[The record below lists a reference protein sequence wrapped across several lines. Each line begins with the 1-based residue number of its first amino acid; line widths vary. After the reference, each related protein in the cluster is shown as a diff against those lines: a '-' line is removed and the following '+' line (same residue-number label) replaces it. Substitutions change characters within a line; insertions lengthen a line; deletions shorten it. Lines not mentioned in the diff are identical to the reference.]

1 MSKEKRTRNGK
12 KNTKNISEELK
23 EKITSQYILVLS
35 RKKGKF
41 RVETNISGHA
51 IGGVLFQEQ
60 EEKQKPIV
68 FSSVTIQVA
77 E

>member
-12 KNTKNISEELK
+12 KNTKKIFEELN

-51 IGGVLFQEQ
+51 IGGVLF
-60 EEKQKPIV
+60 
-68 FSSVTIQVA
+68 
-77 E
+77 